1 MLWALRL
8 TCFAHFSQ
16 EGQTF
21 DEAIAINRSLH
32 ALGKCIAALASNA
45 ETTLSSSGGPSPSV
59 SPHHH
64 IPYRESKLTRLLKDS
79 LGGTAMTS
87 LIVTASPGAEHLSET
102 VAALNFGQR
111 ALKVTNSLVVKQ
123 EVDYRLTA
131 RRLQEEVDA
140 LTRKLERCEV
150 ELAAKTALEKRRN
163 APTRID
169 DENEPPNNTSDP
181 GGIDPAT
188 SGVSTVE
195 VSDFATQH
203 DCPPEIV
210 DPIVRL
216 SVSVD
221 PIAALDLVG
230 RDELE
235 CVEAALATCKKMLAQ
250 REEELVQLCVAKEA
264 SDEKC
269 DALMLELDSEAQNSL
284 LRAKAVEAKYQTERA
299 ELERRWEE
307 DESDRLRR
315 EERWRHE
322 VETAMNERDELVE
335 AALAERNRCVYFNLC
350 MYGQFD

>member
-1 MLWALRL
+1 MLWAIRL
-8 TCFAHFSQ
+8 TYFAHFSQ

-64 IPYRESKLTRLLKDS
+64 VPYRESKLTRLLKDS

-87 LIVTASPGAEHLSET
+87 LIVTASPDATHLSET

-140 LTRKLERCEV
+140 LTRKLERREV
-150 ELAAKTALEKRRN
+150 ELAAKTALERRRN

-188 SGVSTVE
+188 SGVSAVE

-203 DCPPEIV
+203 DCPPEFV

-269 DALMLELDSEAQNSL
+269 DALVLELDSEAQNSL

-307 DESDRLRR
+307 DESDRLAR

-350 MYGQFD
+350 CMGN

>member
-1 MLWALRL
+1 
-8 TCFAHFSQ
+8 
-16 EGQTF
+16 
-21 DEAIAINRSLH
+21 
-32 ALGKCIAALASNA
+32 
-45 ETTLSSSGGPSPSV
+45 
-59 SPHHH
+59 
-64 IPYRESKLTRLLKDS
+64 
-79 LGGTAMTS
+79 MTS
-87 LIVTASPGAEHLSET
+87 LIVTASPDATHLSET

-140 LTRKLERCEV
+140 LTRKLERREV
-150 ELAAKTALEKRRN
+150 ELAAKTALEKRLLK
-163 APTRID
+163 RID
-169 DENEPPNNTSDP
+169 DENEPPPGNTSDP

-269 DALMLELDSEAQNSL
+269 DALVLELDSEAQNSL
-284 LRAKAVEAKYQTERA
+284 LRTKAVEAKYQTERA

-307 DESDRLRR
+307 DESDRLAR
-315 EERWRHE
+315 EERWRRE
-322 VETAMNERDELVE
+322 VETAMNERDELVD
-335 AALAERNRCVYFNLC
+335 AALAERNR
-350 MYGQFD
+350 

>member
-1 MLWALRL
+1 M
-8 TCFAHFSQ
+8 
-16 EGQTF
+16 
-21 DEAIAINRSLH
+21 
-32 ALGKCIAALASNA
+32 
-45 ETTLSSSGGPSPSV
+45 
-59 SPHHH
+59 
-64 IPYRESKLTRLLKDS
+64 
-79 LGGTAMTS
+79 
-87 LIVTASPGAEHLSET
+87 
-102 VAALNFGQR
+102 
-111 ALKVTNSLVVKQ
+111 
-123 EVDYRLTA
+123 
-131 RRLQEEVDA
+131 QEEVDA
-140 LTRKLERCEV
+140 LTRKLERREV

-284 LRAKAVEAKYQTERA
+284 CAQK
-299 ELERRWEE
+299 
-307 DESDRLRR
+307 
-315 EERWRHE
+315 RWRPS
-322 VETAMNERDELVE
+322 TKRSAPSSNAGGRRTRATGFDEKSGGDT
-335 AALAERNRCVYFNLC
+335 RWRRR
-350 MYGQFD
+350 